1 MFVDN
6 WYAKKSRGHFTSAEG
21 VNKTSQWNEQNM
33 SHTIL
38 DPRSSSVRSIWVV
51 GGVIRRGDEKEDRNS
66 ELKTEREDMEMEK
79 QALKEEI
86 YKEIE

>member
-1 MFVDN
+1 ME
-6 WYAKKSRGHFTSAEG
+6 RAEH
-21 VNKTSQWNEQNM
+21 V
-33 SHTIL
+33 SH
-38 DPRSSSVRSIWVV
+38 DPWPTLIVRQEYLGC
-51 GGVIRRGDEKEDRNS
+51 GGMIRRGDEKEDRNS